1 MVHFVNC
8 QIEIYEP
15 SEKPHLDPYT
25 NEPKDTWDLITVVDA
40 DFQNISPEDTQRE
53 VGKFLEDTHKIY
65 VDIDTPVTDKSVI
78 KIKGEPHT
86 YEVIGSPQ
94 KFPTF
99 HNFTKIIVQRER
111 HDTL

>member
-15 SEKPHLDPYT
+15 SETPHINKYT
-25 NEPKDTWDLITVVDA
+25 NEPEDTWDLVATVDA

-65 VDIDTPVTDKSVI
+65 VDLGTPITDKSVI
-78 KIKGEPHT
+78 KVKGFPET
-86 YEVIGSPQ
+86 FEVVGSPQ
-94 KFPTF
+94 IFPTF
-99 HNFTKIIVQRER
+99 HNFIKIIVQRER
-111 HDTL
+111 HNTL

>member
-15 SEKPHLDPYT
+15 SEEPHLNKYT
-25 NEPKDTWDLITVVDA
+25 NELEDVWDLVATVDA
-40 DFQNISPEDTQRE
+40 DFQHIAPEDTQRE
-53 VGKFLEDTHKIY
+53 IGKFLEDTHKIY
-65 VDIDTPVTDKSVI
+65 VDIETPVTDKSRI
-78 KIKGEPHT
+78 KIKGEPST

-99 HNFTKIIVQRER
+99 HDFTKIIVQKER
-111 HDTL
+111 QDTL